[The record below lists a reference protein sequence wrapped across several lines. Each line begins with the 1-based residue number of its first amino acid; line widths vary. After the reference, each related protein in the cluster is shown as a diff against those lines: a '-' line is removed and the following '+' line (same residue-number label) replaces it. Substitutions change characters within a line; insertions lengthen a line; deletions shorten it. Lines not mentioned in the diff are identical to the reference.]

1 MPVGHVPYEIF
12 SHEMPNC
19 PCSLASDSSCMLNM
33 KETVL
38 FSALKHWQEMQYMLS
53 ALQIGNRTAPNPG
66 PPFQSAYIKD
76 CKL

>member
-1 MPVGHVPYEIF
+1 MLAGFRFFLYAEYEK
-12 SHEMPNC
+12 N
-19 PCSLASDSSCMLNM
+19 SSI
-33 KETVL
+33 
-38 FSALKHWQEMQYMLS
+38 LKHWQEMQYMLS